1 MSSLQEKERAEFSC
15 CLCTYAKERP
25 CEKTTSKRLSTG
37 EESQGE
43 MCLQTDQKDAL
54 KMEERGL
61 KWRECGQHM
70 EAQKGK
76 GKDSLVETAGGN
88 TGPLTPDF

>member
-1 MSSLQEKERAEFSC
+1 
-15 CLCTYAKERP
+15 
-25 CEKTTSKRLSTG
+25 
-37 EESQGE
+37 

-88 TGPLTPDF
+88 TGPLTPDFQSSAACVVLSVCHTVG

>member
-1 MSSLQEKERAEFSC
+1 MSSLQEKERAELSC

-54 KMEERGL
+54 KMEERGPQVEGVWPAHGSPERQR
-61 KWRECGQHM
+61 KGFSGRDCRREHRTT
-70 EAQKGK
+70 
-76 GKDSLVETAGGN
+76 DT
-88 TGPLTPDF
+88 